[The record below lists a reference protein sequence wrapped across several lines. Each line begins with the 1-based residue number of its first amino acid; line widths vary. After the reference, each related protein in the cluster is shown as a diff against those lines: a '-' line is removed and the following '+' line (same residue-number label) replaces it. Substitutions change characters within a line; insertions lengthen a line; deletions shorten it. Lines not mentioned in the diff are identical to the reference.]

1 MSSTSS
7 HYRGDIDGLRFV
19 SILLVVLYHAG
30 VTRFGGGYVG
40 VDVFFVISGYLITG
54 LLLREYRSTGEIN
67 LVDFFARRIR
77 RLLPLAATV
86 LATTLVIGGWLLTPL
101 QRTSLI
107 TDARWAS
114 LYGANWRFGAQ
125 TAEYTAVNPTESLL
139 LHYWSLSIEEQF
151 YVLWPLVVVIA
162 FWAVRARGARLQTGL
177 LLFVTAIIVAGSF
190 AVAVANAIQL
200 VPGSYFSSFGR
211 FWEMGVGA
219 LLAIAAP
226 SLQSLQTPRNRAPLV
241 AIGLGAILVA
251 AVSYGAQTPFPGY
264 AALVPVLGA
273 AMIIVFGANSSASAE
288 PRSIDLLAWG
298 PLPALGRLSYAWYL
312 WHWPAIGIAL
322 LANQR
327 WDLGL
332 GTGVVTFAAVAVS
345 FGLAW
350 ISHHLI
356 ENPIR
361 LAHRL
366 SASTRPNF
374 ALGAA
379 LMLAPVIGGFL
390 FLAAGNTGT
399 TTVAAPAVITNDAP
413 SSVAPSTTD
422 AGNSRAPRTTPTT
435 TAVAA
440 PETSLVPTTLLVR
453 AMTPEDAANDS
464 VGQDRPALAMGA
476 CFSSFEDVEI
486 APDCVF
492 GDENGERTIIAIGD
506 SHMQHFLPAL
516 HLAGEENGWRVLS
529 WIKGACPVTG
539 ASLWSN
545 QLSRP
550 FHECDEWNENLLAA
564 LEGVEADGVLI
575 ARAFQHQE
583 RLVDE
588 DGQIL
593 EQPEGIAQAWAAG
606 HRDVHDQLTE
616 RFGTVVVMRDTPR
629 APHNVANCLSRNPT
643 ETSQCGFPAEGH
655 ALRDTIL
662 FDAEVRA
669 VGTQHHLDVTP
680 YVCESD
686 PCQMVTA
693 GGVIKYRDTQHLTGT
708 FSTTLAPVFS
718 VLLEEAFFQTT

>member
-54 LLLREYRSTGEIN
+54 LLLREYQAAGSID
-67 LVDFFARRIR
+67 VIDFFARRIR

-86 LATTLVIGGWLLTPL
+86 LATTLIIGGWLLTPL

-114 LYGANWRFGAQ
+114 LYAANWRFGSQ

-151 YVLWPLVVVIA
+151 YLVWPIVVVLA
-162 FWAVRARGARLQTGL
+162 LWAARVAIKGKHTLVLG
-177 LLFVTAIIVAGSF
+177 FVTAAIVAGSF
-190 AVAVANAIQL
+190 AIAVSNAVQQ

-226 SLQSLQTPRNRAPLV
+226 RLQSFATPRNRAPLV
-241 AIGLGAILVA
+241 GFGLVAILA
-251 AVSYGAQTPFPGY
+251 SAVTYNEQTQFPGY

-273 AMIIVFGANSSASAE
+273 AMIIVFGANSRILE
-288 PRSIDLLAWG
+288 RG
-298 PLPALGRLSYAWYL
+298 PLPRLGRLSYAWYL

-327 WDLGL
+327 WNVGL
-332 GTGVVTFAAVAVS
+332 STGIATFVAVSAS

-350 ISHHLI
+350 LSHHLI

-361 LAHRL
+361 LSNRL
-366 SASTRPNF
+366 SVSTRPNF

-379 LMLAPVIGGFL
+379 LMLAPILGGAL
-390 FLAAGNTGT
+390 FLAAGNTGGT
-399 TTVAAPAVITNDAP
+399 TVTVPVAAPANAP
-413 SSVAPSTTD
+413 AATVAPSTTGVEPASD
-422 AGNSRAPRTTPTT
+422 SGQTPATTISPSS
-435 TAVAA
+435 A
-440 PETSLVPTTLLVR
+440 TSLVPTTLLVR
-453 AMTPEDAANDS
+453 AMTPEEAANDS
-464 VGQDRPALAMGA
+464 VGQDRPELAMGA
-476 CFSSFEDVEI
+476 CFSNFEQVEI

-492 GDENGERTIIAIGD
+492 GDENGDRTIIAIGD

-516 HLAGEENGWRVLS
+516 HLAGQENGWRILS

-539 ASLWSN
+539 ASLWAN
-545 QLSRP
+545 QLNRE
-550 FHECDEWNENLLAA
+550 FHECAQWNENLLAE
-564 LEGVEADGVLI
+564 LDTVEADGVLI
-575 ARAFQHQE
+575 SRAFQHQE
-583 RLVDE
+583 RLVDAE
-588 DGQIL
+588 GQLL
-593 EQPEGIAQAWAAG
+593 EQPEQVVEAWADG
-606 HRDVHDQLTE
+606 HREVHDRLTE
-616 RFGTVVVMRDTPR
+616 QFGTVVVMRDTPR

-643 ETSQCGFPAEGH
+643 DPAECEFPAEGH
-655 ALRDTIL
+655 VLRDTAL
-662 FDAEVRA
+662 FEAEVRA
-669 VGTQHHLDVTP
+669 VGESHHLDITP

-686 PCQMVTA
+686 PCQMVTP

-708 FSTTLAPVFS
+708 FSTTLAPIFS
-718 VLLEEAFFQTT
+718 ILLEEALFPNA